1 MTWVFVGFGIA
12 IASSLVGTILLALVF
27 SALVVKAGRFLDDG
41 GTSFRQHRPES
52 RGLTCAAGRSH
63 VV

>member
-12 IASSLVGTILLALVF
+12 IASLLVGTILLALVF

-41 GTSFRQHRPES
+41 GTSFRQRPP
-52 RGLTCAAGRSH
+52 
-63 VV
+63 